1 MFYLQIGVSPEFE
14 MALYTIL
21 FLCSG
26 QKTKLE
32 FAGMKFAVQCF
43 KMERDDD
50 VVMAT
55 LFTSKN

>member
-1 MFYLQIGVSPEFE
+1 